1 MQAFALLLS
10 VILRALGGNRERDYD
25 SDDEYV
31 APRSRQPLLTRQ
43 TTGTVPSASTEN
55 RPPRT
60 DAWSTR
66 MKEKVLIIVFF

>member
-10 VILRALGGNRERDYD
+10 VILRALGGNHARGYD

-31 APRSRQPLLTRQ
+31 APRTTSRQPLLNRQ
-43 TTGTVPSASTEN
+43 TTGTVASTTTEN
-55 RPPRT
+55 RPART

-66 MKEKVLIIVFF
+66 MREKV